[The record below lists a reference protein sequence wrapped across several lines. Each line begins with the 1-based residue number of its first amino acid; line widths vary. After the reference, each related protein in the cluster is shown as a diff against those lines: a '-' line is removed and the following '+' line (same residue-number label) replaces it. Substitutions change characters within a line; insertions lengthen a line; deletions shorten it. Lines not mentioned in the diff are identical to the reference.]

1 MAVPTWPAPITRILM
16 LPAALDRRTPDTT
29 RRRLCMIPAMA
40 TGDALRQL
48 MRSFPHGV
56 AAATVAAQGQRVG
69 LPLSSLATRPLDPP
83 LVGFSVSREAALHEL
98 LRDADAFG
106 LSLLAGDQDGL
117 AQHFARGVPPIA
129 MWHGIDIR
137 TGTTGAPLLAGA
149 LGWLEGRRR
158 NEVAAGTH
166 TLFIGE
172 IEAAERGEATTALV
186 RLGGT
191 YKAL

>member
-1 MAVPTWPAPITRILM
+1 MP
-16 LPAALDRRTPDTT
+16 

-40 TGDALRQL
+40 TGDALREL

-56 AAATVAAQGQRVG
+56 AVATVDAQGQRVG
-69 LPLSSLATRPLDPP
+69 LTLSSLVTLSLDPP
-83 LVGFSVSREAALHEL
+83 LVGFTVSREAALHEL
-98 LRDADAFG
+98 LRGADAFG

-129 MWHGIDIR
+129 MWHGVDVR
-137 TGTTGAPLLAGA
+137 TGSTGAPLLAGA
-149 LGWLEGRRR
+149 LGWLEGRRHS
-158 NEVAAGTH
+158 EVAVGTH

-172 IEAAERGEATTALV
+172 VEAVERGEARSALV
-186 RLGGT
+186 RVGGS